1 MKHRICNTK
10 GMIHLAGEQ
19 DRIGGTFMRT
29 IRISE
34 RPEKYR
40 GCGETYHCRV
50 GTETEGHAR
59 TLEIVRCYCLFKIG
73 DTDLSILE
81 AEVIAQNH
89 LPFDLH
95 LGIIEVL
102 GKRQYALGQLYRF
115 LIFHTE
121 DMKRGEP
128 AQDRK

>member
-1 MKHRICNTK
+1 MKQRICNTK

-19 DRIGGTFMRT
+19 DRIGCTFMRT

-50 GTETEGHAR
+50 GTETVGHAR
-59 TLEIVRCYCLFKIG
+59 TLEIVRCHCRFKIG
-73 DTDLSILE
+73 GTDLSIPE
-81 AEVIAQNH
+81 PQIIAQNQ

-95 LGIIEVL
+95 IGIIEVL
-102 GKRQYALGQLYRF
+102 CERQYALGHLYRF

-121 DMKRGEP
+121 DMKGGEP